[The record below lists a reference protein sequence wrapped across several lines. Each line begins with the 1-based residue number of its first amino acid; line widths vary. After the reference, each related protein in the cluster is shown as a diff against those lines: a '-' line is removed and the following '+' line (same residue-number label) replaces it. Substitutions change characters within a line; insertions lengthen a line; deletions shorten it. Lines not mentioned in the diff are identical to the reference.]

1 MPPKKKIDPRD
12 LMERALELIKE
23 ELKELKDAS
32 MMGKLDEKNTM
43 ALVRYSDALVRYV
56 KEGIKQKEE
65 EQETAAKISTEDLTK
80 MAADLVAK
88 AKK

>member
-32 MMGKLDEKNTM
+32 MLGKLDEKNTM